1 MSDAQIGYGSKF
13 LMQATAAATT
23 LTKLAE
29 VTAVSLPNEQI
40 AEVEVTHYE
49 SPGRTREYIPG
60 LTDAGE
66 LTIGI
71 NWIAGSATDKM
82 IVAAK
87 ADGKVR
93 TMRVVVPDSTANGQM
108 FTFPGFVRGY
118 ERDAPIDDRMTAQ
131 ITIRVAGAV
140 VQANGVSDPTVIG
153 A

>member
-13 LMQATAAATT
+13 LMQALPNATA

-29 VTAVSLPNEQI
+29 VTSVSLPNEQI

-49 SPGRTREYIPG
+49 SPGRTREYIAG
-60 LTDAGE
+60 LNDAGE

-71 NWIAGSATDKM
+71 NWIAGSATDKL

-87 ADGKVR
+87 VDGKVR

-108 FTFPGFVRGY
+108 FTFPGFIRGY

-131 ITIRVAGAV
+131 ITIRIAGAV
-140 VQANGVSDPTVIG
+140 TQVNGVTDPTVIG
-153 A
+153 

>member
-13 LMQATAAATT
+13 LMQATTAATT

-29 VTAVSLPNEQI
+29 VTSVSLPNEQI

-49 SPGRTREYIPG
+49 SPGRTREYIAG
-60 LTDAGE
+60 LNDAGE

-71 NWIAGSATDKM
+71 NWIA
-82 IVAAK
+82 
-87 ADGKVR
+87 GKVR

-131 ITIRVAGAV
+131 ITIRIAGAV
-140 VQANGVSDPTVIG
+140 TQVNGVTDPTVIG
-153 A
+153 S